1 MEVVGVVVCT
11 SRVVKM
17 RENLRFCKEFS
28 IFYMEDTVSVDRVE
42 SYTSKEKQFLKTQ
55 LLDG

>member
-1 MEVVGVVVCT
+1 MEVVGVVACT